1 MPTMLDTALI
11 MGGSTGAPI
20 LAFSAHHRCQSRKQ
34 KYYKLKLKKGQHWC
48 PKVEFVRPLRLRNT
62 EGAWRVIV
70 NDIHVYRWMISF
82 SSSSWYVWFTNPHYS
97 QCRHCW
103 HCRCWCCHHCNSYH
117 CCWCF
122 SFVIVVVILG
132 IRCCIMQTSQ
142 TMESCLVGVI
152 LWKVWHLVGP
162 FFCKLK
168 VIRA

>member
-11 MGGSTGAPI
+11 MGGNTGAPI

-34 KYYKLKLKKGQHWC
+34 KYYKLKLKKKDNIDAQRWNLCGHWDC
-48 PKVEFVRPLRLRNT
+48 ETQRGPGEWLS
-62 EGAWRVIV
+62 
-70 NDIHVYRWMISF
+70 MISMCTGEWYPSSF

-162 FFCKLK
+162 IFL
-168 VIRA
+168 